1 MLIKTRY
8 SGFATR
14 VSAASSWRTSLLALM
29 ALAFAMGSLHAQ
41 EAAWPNKSVRF
52 VTNFPAGG
60 PLDILARSFSEHIQG
75 ASKQAVIVD
84 NRAGAGGNL
93 GADVV
98 AKSAPDGHTVL
109 FTIDTTLTVNPHL
122 YKTLP
127 FKASDLKPVMLVSS
141 SGLLVGV
148 NPSTNLK
155 TLKDLSAAMK
165 TRKLN
170 FSSGGN
176 GSPGHLAVEVL
187 MEVTGGSITHVPY
200 KGNAPAVSAVLS
212 GEVDGGIL
220 ATPGMLPYV
229 KVGKITPL
237 AVTSRQRSKLAP
249 ELPTVAE
256 AGLKEM
262 EIEVLYV
269 AMVPAATPDSVVSQ
283 IQKMMNDAIARN
295 DFQQRVAMADMHVEA
310 LTGEAAVKRLQQQS
324 DRYAKVVKAT
334 QMKVD

>member
-1 MLIKTRY
+1 
-8 SGFATR
+8 
-14 VSAASSWRTSLLALM
+14 V
-29 ALAFAMGSLHAQ
+29 
-41 EAAWPNKSVRF
+41 
-52 VTNFPAGG
+52 
-60 PLDILARSFSEHIQG
+60 
-75 ASKQAVIVD
+75 SKQSVIVE

-98 AKSAPDGHTVL
+98 AKSAPDGTTVL
-109 FTIDTTLTVNPHL
+109 FTIDTTMTVNPYL

-127 FKASDLKPVMLVSS
+127 FKVSDLKPVMVVSS

-148 NPSTNLK
+148 NPATNFK

-187 MEVTGGSITHVPY
+187 MDVMSGTVTHVPY
-200 KGNAPAVSAVLS
+200 KGNAPAVSAILS

-220 ATPGMLPYV
+220 ATPGMLPFV
-229 KVGKITPL
+229 KAGKITPL

-256 AGLKEM
+256 AGLKDLEM
-262 EIEVLYV
+262 EVLYLV
-269 AMVPAATPDSVVSQ
+269 MVPAATPDSVVSQ
-283 IQKMMNDAIARN
+283 MQKLMHDTITRN
-295 DFQQRVAMADMHVEA
+295 EFQQRVAMADMHVEA
-310 LTGEAAVKRLQQQS
+310 LTGEAAVKRLQLQS
-324 DRYAKVVKAT
+324 ERYAKVVKAT
-334 QMKVD
+334 NMKVD

>member
-1 MLIKTRY
+1 MLIEMDISGLSTRMKKAP
-8 SGFATR
+8 SW
-14 VSAASSWRTSLLALM
+14 VSLAL
-29 ALAFAMGSLHAQ
+29 ASLVLSFAAGTLHAQ
-41 EAAWPNKSVRF
+41 EAAWPNKSIRF
-52 VTNFPAGG
+52 VTNFPPGG

-75 ASKQAVIVD
+75 VSKQAVIVD

-98 AKSAPDGHTVL
+98 AKSAPDGNTVL

-127 FKASDLKPVMLVSS
+127 FKASELKPVMLISS

-148 NPSTNLK
+148 NPATNFK

-165 TRKLN
+165 ARKLN

-176 GSPGHLAVEVL
+176 GSPGHLALEVL
-187 MEVTGGSITHVPY
+187 MEVMGGNITHVPY
-200 KGNAPAVSAVLS
+200 KGNSPAVSAILS

-229 KVGKITPL
+229 KAGKITPL

-249 ELPTVAE
+249 ELPTVSE

-269 AMVPAATPDSVVSQ
+269 AMVPAATPDSVVIQ
-283 IQKMMNDAIARN
+283 IQKLMNDAIARN

-310 LTGEAAVKRLQQQS
+310 LTGDAAVKRLQQQS
-324 DRYAKVVKAT
+324 DRYAKVVKT
-334 QMKVD
+334 THMKVD